1 MVNSVMAVPTVR
13 KAKRDDHRSVH
24 SDARG
29 RNENKLFAEILEETT
44 KQPEQEPAPMAC
56 QTTMYDRDS
65 RLQNFTYL
73 TREYH
78 Y

>member
-1 MVNSVMAVPTVR
+1 MVHSVMAVPTV
-13 KAKRDDHRSVH
+13 KKTKRDDHRPVH
-24 SDARG
+24 SDAKSKDG
-29 RNENKLFAEILEETT
+29 NKLFATILEETT
-44 KQPEQEPAPMAC
+44 QKPEPETAPMAC

-65 RLQNFTYL
+65 RLQNFNYL